1 MASGPSGSAY
11 TSLPSIATLA
21 GYGSDGMGQPSG
33 VSGRMGKRIARQ
45 SHGSFVG
52 QKGSGSSTITGGDPM
67 QHMAEQYSKQPP
79 GIDDMSGGSY

>member
-11 TSLPSIATLA
+11 TSLPAIASLS
-21 GYGSDGMGQPSG
+21 GFGMGQPTG
-33 VSGRMGKRIARQ
+33 VSGRMGKRIAHQ
-45 SHGSFVG
+45 EHGSFVG

-79 GIDDMSGGSY
+79 GVDDLSGGSY